1 MRGNDSLV
9 AFVKFPV
16 VVSARI
22 QKPGS
27 HNLKATS
34 FSRLVSGKPTD
45 PLFYLIRS
53 DFHLQ
58 EEMDRSQRSYYM
70 ILSGLFPQSH
80 TCPLVLPLCVSI
92 LLGCTSTNLILCTYT
107 PLSVLLIPQGK
118 VFVKHFCLL
127 SHLNTMICLLLNYY
141 CKCKVY
147 RQFSL
152 SINFSI

>member
-34 FSRLVSGKPTD
+34 FSHLVSGKPTD

-58 EEMDRSQRSYYM
+58 EEMDRSRRSYYM
-70 ILSGLFPQSH
+70 GLSGLFPQSH

-118 VFVKHFCLL
+118 VFVKHSVSFKHHDLF
-127 SHLNTMICLLLNYY
+127 TAQLLL
-141 CKCKVY
+141 
-147 RQFSL
+147 
-152 SINFSI
+152 